1 MLTSGALRPII
12 GTTLPLQQVPQD
24 FEQLEKG
31 VGNAKLVL
39 IIDQLIYIILSHSLK
54 LNAALVN

>member
-1 MLTSGALRPII
+1 MLTSGVLRPII
-12 GTTLPLQQVPQD
+12 GTNLPLQQVSQD

-54 LNAALVN
+54 LNAGLVN

>member
-1 MLTSGALRPII
+1 MLTSGVLRPII
-12 GTTLPLQQVPQD
+12 GTTLPLQQVSQD

-54 LNAALVN
+54 LNAGLVN